1 MAETKSTGRCC
12 RPSSPQISL
21 PAPFVGKR
29 AGLSPQPKLMNGS
42 GREPYVGAQ
51 RSLGES
57 RAGRAGRGL
66 LGDFT
71 PWQAI
76 ALFLLWAWGRG
87 QGREE
92 KARWSRSE
100 GEDLADFS
108 QHPPGHFSNHKPQS
122 QATWL
127 SWKQD
132 GIEQMVSTSQIPI
145 KQGRDGSER
154 GRDVTGPE
162 KALPSSPTCP
172 RRSATGWT
180 GSPWSLPAD
189 QGGVRREFWKE
200 PLRTGGETCLE
211 GVIPVSCTLTLSVP
225 KCERLGEG
233 LHWGGGHT
241 FKPNRTLK

>member
-1 MAETKSTGRCC
+1 MG
-12 RPSSPQISL
+12 SPEE
-21 PAPFVGKR
+21 P
-29 AGLSPQPKLMNGS
+29 
-42 GREPYVGAQ
+42 GREQG
-51 RSLGES
+51 G
-57 RAGRAGRGL
+57 RAGRAL

-76 ALFLLWAWGRG
+76 ALFSLWAWGRG

-154 GRDVTGPE
+154 GCDVTGP
-162 KALPSSPTCP
+162 
-172 RRSATGWT
+172 
-180 GSPWSLPAD
+180 
-189 QGGVRREFWKE
+189 
-200 PLRTGGETCLE
+200 
-211 GVIPVSCTLTLSVP
+211 
-225 KCERLGEG
+225 
-233 LHWGGGHT
+233 
-241 FKPNRTLK
+241 